1 MVRPATELLPED
13 GLAQPSLS
21 SIRGVGEIG
30 GMFDWRDGMALDNG
44 PLDEDHR
51 RQMALIRRF
60 LSLGDA
66 EENRRKAYAVLENL
80 RDATLQHFAVEER
93 LQAMIHYPH
102 IAEHKA
108 QHRRLA
114 AMLNELIEQVE
125 AKESAF
131 AFSYVKTKAD
141 ENLQYWFLEHLA
153 KADLRLKLY
162 LAKVPGL
169 VKPPPAKM
177 SGR

>member
-1 MVRPATELLPED
+1 
-13 GLAQPSLS
+13 
-21 SIRGVGEIG
+21 
-30 GMFDWRDGMALDNG
+30 MFDWREGMALDHG
-44 PLDEDHR
+44 PLDEDHQ

-60 LSLGDA
+60 LSLGPA

-80 RDATLQHFAVEER
+80 RDVTLRHFAIEER
-93 LQAMIHYPH
+93 LQAAIQYPH
-102 IAEHKA
+102 IVEHKA

-125 AKESAF
+125 AQESAF
-131 AFSYVKTKAD
+131 AFAYVKTKAD
-141 ENLQYWFLEHLA
+141 ENLQYWFLEHFA
-153 KADLRLKLY
+153 KADLRLKAH

-169 VKPPPAKM
+169 VKPPPAKV